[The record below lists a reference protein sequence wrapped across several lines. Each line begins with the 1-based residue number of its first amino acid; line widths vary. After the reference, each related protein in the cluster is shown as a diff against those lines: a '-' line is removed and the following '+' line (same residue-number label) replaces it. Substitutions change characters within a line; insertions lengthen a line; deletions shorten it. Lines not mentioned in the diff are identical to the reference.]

1 MNYLTSGRWWC
12 WAKTKLTPLLQ
23 NTSFKKRYQMWI
35 TKPQAFSAQSASRK
49 TECRDSLSSEIFKLV
64 FANDIV
70 TRLTGSLSYEES
82 DISSSN
88 NFGSIFIG
96 TFIT

>member
-1 MNYLTSGRWWC
+1 MVLG
-12 WAKTKLTPLLQ
+12 KDKVTPPLQ

-70 TRLTGSLSYEES
+70 TRSYEES
-82 DISSSN
+82 DISSAN

>member
-1 MNYLTSGRWWC
+1 
-12 WAKTKLTPLLQ
+12 
-23 NTSFKKRYQMWI
+23 MWI

-49 TECRDSLSSEIFKLV
+49 TECRDSLSSEIFKLM

-70 TRLTGSLSYEES
+70 ARLTGSLSYEEC

-88 NFGSIFIG
+88 NFGFICIG